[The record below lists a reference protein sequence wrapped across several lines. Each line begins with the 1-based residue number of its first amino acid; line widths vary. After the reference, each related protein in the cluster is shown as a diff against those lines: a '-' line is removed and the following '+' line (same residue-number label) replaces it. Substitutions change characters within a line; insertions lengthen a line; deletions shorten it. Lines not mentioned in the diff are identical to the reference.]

1 MLLFKELIGWQEGQ
15 TFWEYIGEV
24 VLVNLATLLWGV
36 FAFVILYF
44 GAKFLAWF
52 VNCDAIKAL
61 DEAQK
66 KRNQKERQ
74 KREEMIKASNN
85 PLYKKS
91 CPATPHGEICLIIWD
106 NMYINYLIC
115 I

>member
-1 MLLFKELIGWQEGQ
+1 
-15 TFWEYIGEV
+15 
-24 VLVNLATLLWGV
+24 
-36 FAFVILYF
+36 
-44 GAKFLAWF
+44 

-85 PLYKKS
+85 PLYKKIMS
-91 CPATPHGEICLIIWD
+91 RYSTWRDMFD
-106 NMYINYLIC
+106 NMG
-115 I
+115 

>member
-1 MLLFKELIGWQEGQ
+1 MINLYNIFLFKELIGWQEGQ

-24 VLVNLATLLWGV
+24 VMVNLATLLWGV

-61 DEAQK
+61 ARR
-66 KRNQKERQ
+66 KRSA
-74 KREEMIKASNN
+74 I
-85 PLYKKS
+85 KKS
-91 CPATPHGEICLIIWD
+91 VKSEKR
-106 NMYINYLIC
+106 
-115 I
+115 

>member
-1 MLLFKELIGWQEGQ
+1 MINLYNIFLFKELIGWQEGQ

-24 VLVNLATLLWGV
+24 VMVNLATLLWGV

-85 PLYKKS
+85 PVYKKIMS
-91 CPATPHGEICLIIWD
+91 RYSAWRDMFD
-106 NMYINYLIC
+106 NMG
-115 I
+115 

>member
-1 MLLFKELIGWQEGQ
+1 MINLYNIFLFKELIGWQEGQ

-24 VLVNLATLLWGV
+24 VMVNLAILLWGV

-61 DEAQK
+61 ARR
-66 KRNQKERQ
+66 KRNA
-74 KREEMIKASNN
+74 I
-85 PLYKKS
+85 KKS
-91 CPATPHGEICLIIWD
+91 VKSERR
-106 NMYINYLIC
+106 
-115 I
+115 